1 MGVCSRRAGASPL
14 EKVRASRVKISR
26 GKVPALPKGQMLRGV
41 ANLSNQGRGRFSL
54 KKLRGGYTTGAC
66 AAAGALAALKFL
78 RGEDCPALEIEA
90 LDGTMLQIPV
100 KAVRPV
106 EGGATAEIV
115 KFSGDDPDITNG
127 ASVFTMLQK
136 GAAGQGL
143 VFRAGRGVGHVTKPG
158 LQIPVGEPSINPG
171 PRKLIARV
179 LARELGIDVSGEA
192 GGAAAQGNGA
202 SSDVDWVALMAK
214 LDFTV
219 TISIPAGVELAKQT
233 LNPVLGVEG
242 GISVIGTTGV
252 LRPMSEEGFKN
263 SLVPQIDVALA
274 AGFEDIVF
282 VPGKIGEKLAAKI
295 GLPPQALVQTSNFI
309 GFLLDAAAEH
319 GAKRVLLLGH
329 IGKLVKVAAGNFY
342 THNRISDARLETLAA
357 YAAAEGLDQKGV
369 QAILSA
375 NASEDAL
382 EIIDG
387 AGLQNVYTVLAER
400 ASARS
405 ERHVFGK
412 LKVGTVLLTYSGRVL
427 GMDEAAKEI
436 GRHLGWKL

>member
-1 MGVCSRRAGASPL
+1 
-14 EKVRASRVKISR
+14 
-26 GKVPALPKGQMLRGV
+26 
-41 ANLSNQGRGRFSL
+41 LS
-54 KKLRGGYTTGAC
+54 KPLRGGYTTGAC
-66 AAAGALAALKFL
+66 AAAGALAALRFL

-90 LDGTMLQIPV
+90 LDGTMLHIPV
-100 KAVRPV
+100 KDVQPA

-127 ASVFTMLQK
+127 ASVFTTLQK

-143 VFRAGRGVGHVTKPG
+143 VFRAGKGVGHVTKPG

-171 PRKLIARV
+171 PRKLIASV
-179 LARELGIDVSGEA
+179 LARELGIEA
-192 GGAAAQGNGA
+192 SPSQDAEWQ
-202 SSDVDWVALMAK
+202 ALMAK
-214 LDFTV
+214 LDFIV

-369 QAILSA
+369 QAILAA

-387 AGLQNVYTVLAER
+387 AGLQHVYTVLAER

-427 GMDEAAKEI
+427 GMDEAAREI

>member
-1 MGVCSRRAGASPL
+1 MS
-14 EKVRASRVKISR
+14 
-26 GKVPALPKGQMLRGV
+26 
-41 ANLSNQGRGRFSL
+41 

-78 RGEDCPALEIEA
+78 RGEECPALEIEA

-100 KAVRPV
+100 KAVRPAKAGEGV
-106 EGGATAEIV
+106 EGAGGATAEIV

-127 ASVFTMLQK
+127 ASVFTTLQK

-143 VFRAGRGVGHVTKPG
+143 VFRAGKGVGHVTKPG

-192 GGAAAQGNGA
+192 GGSAAVRGNGA
-202 SSDVDWVALMAK
+202 PPDVDWAALMAK

-282 VPGKIGEKLAAKI
+282 VPGKIGEKLVAKI
-295 GLPPQALVQTSNFI
+295 GLPRPSLVQTSNFI

-357 YAAAEGLDQKGV
+357 YAAAEGLGQKGV
-369 QAILSA
+369 QAILAA

-387 AGLQNVYTVLAER
+387 AGLQHVYTVLAER

-427 GMDEAAKEI
+427 GMDEAAREI

>member
-1 MGVCSRRAGASPL
+1 MSKP
-14 EKVRASRVKISR
+14 
-26 GKVPALPKGQMLRGV
+26 
-41 ANLSNQGRGRFSL
+41 
-54 KKLRGGYTTGAC
+54 LRGGYTTGAC
-66 AAAGALAALKFL
+66 AAAGALAALRFL

-90 LDGTMLQIPV
+90 LDGTMLHIPV
-100 KAVRPV
+100 KDVQPA

-127 ASVFTMLQK
+127 ASVFTTLQK

-143 VFRAGRGVGHVTKPG
+143 VFRAGKGVGHVTKPG

-171 PRKLIARV
+171 PRKLIASV
-179 LARELGIDVSGEA
+179 LARELGIEA
-192 GGAAAQGNGA
+192 SPSQDAEWQ
-202 SSDVDWVALMAK
+202 ALMAK
-214 LDFTV
+214 LDFIV

-309 GFLLDAAAEH
+309 GFLLDVAAEH

-369 QAILSA
+369 QAILAA

-387 AGLQNVYTVLAER
+387 AGLQHVYTVLAER

-427 GMDEAAKEI
+427 GMDEAAREI